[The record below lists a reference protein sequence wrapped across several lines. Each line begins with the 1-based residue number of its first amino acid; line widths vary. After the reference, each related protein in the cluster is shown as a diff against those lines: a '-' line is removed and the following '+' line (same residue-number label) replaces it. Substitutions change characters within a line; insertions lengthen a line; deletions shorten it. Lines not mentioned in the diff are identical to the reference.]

1 MRPQSPDVG
10 LQMGEKEQLV
20 LDQMRHAATQGTELV
35 KRMMAFARQQELSPA
50 SVDPASL
57 LQKAGLTA

>member
-1 MRPQSPDVG
+1 MRLVAVI
-10 LQMGEKEQLV
+10 V

-50 SVDPASL
+50 SVDPASDA
-57 LQKAGLTA
+57 KLTAAS